1 VKERT
6 DHTLRVNSSRREF
19 LKTSSAAA
27 LTGTLSAT
35 RSAHAA
41 GSDEIRI
48 ALIGCGGRGTGAA
61 AQALKTKANVKLVAL
76 ADAFRNRLNVC
87 YQSLAAQHA
96 NRMDVPEER
105 KFVGLDAYRQTI
117 DCDVDVVFLCT
128 PPGFRPTQ
136 FEAAVDAGKH
146 VFMEKPVATDAPGVR
161 KIMAANQKAKGQGL
175 AIAVGHHL
183 RHESKHR
190 DIIEQIHAGAIGKL
204 QLLRAYFDMGA
215 LWFRPRQPE
224 DTEMRHQVRNWYH
237 FTWLSGDHIVEQHV
251 HDLDVCNWIMGGH
264 PVTAQG
270 MGGRQVRI
278 GPQYGE
284 IYDHHAVEFTYQDGT
299 KLISFCRQIPGCWN
313 SFSQHALGTGGSA
326 DIKGSGRGILE
337 IKGKPR
343 QVLRQSPDGHQV
355 EQDNLFASLVEGRP
369 LNEADY
375 GATSTMTAIMGR
387 MATYSG
393 KLVHWREALE
403 SQLSLVPETI
413 AWNTKPPTEPG
424 SDGIYPCA
432 IPGVTKAW

>member
-1 VKERT
+1 
-6 DHTLRVNSSRREF
+6 
-19 LKTSSAAA
+19 
-27 LTGTLSAT
+27 
-35 RSAHAA
+35 
-41 GSDEIRI
+41 
-48 ALIGCGGRGTGAA
+48 
-61 AQALKTKANVKLVAL
+61 
-76 ADAFRNRLNVC
+76 
-87 YQSLAAQHA
+87 
-96 NRMDVPEER
+96 
-105 KFVGLDAYRQTI
+105 
-117 DCDVDVVFLCT
+117 
-128 PPGFRPTQ
+128 
-136 FEAAVDAGKH
+136 
-146 VFMEKPVATDAPGVR
+146 
-161 KIMAANQKAKGQGL
+161 
-175 AIAVGHHL
+175 
-183 RHESKHR
+183 
-190 DIIEQIHAGAIGKL
+190 
-204 QLLRAYFDMGA
+204 
-215 LWFRPRQPE
+215 
-224 DTEMRHQVRNWYH
+224 
-237 FTWLSGDHIVEQHV
+237 
-251 HDLDVCNWIMGGH
+251 MGGH

>member
-1 VKERT
+1 MKEQTNHSPAT
-6 DHTLRVNSSRREF
+6 DSSRREF
-19 LKTSSAAA
+19 LKVSSAAA
-27 LTGTLSAT
+27 LTGTLSIA
-35 RSAHAA
+35 RGAHAA
-41 GSDEIRI
+41 GSDEIRM

-61 AQALKTKANVKLVAL
+61 VQALKTKANVKLIAL
-76 ADAFRNRLNVC
+76 ADAFRKRLDVS

-96 NRMDVPEER
+96 ERMDVPEDR
-105 KFVGLDAYRQTI
+105 KFVGLDAYRRTI

-128 PPGFRPTQ
+128 PPGFRPGQ

-146 VFMEKPVATDAPGVR
+146 IFMEKPVATDAPGVR
-161 KIMAANQKAKGQGL
+161 QIMAANEKAKGQGL
-175 AIAVGHHL
+175 VVAVGHHL
-183 RHESKHR
+183 RHETKHR
-190 DIIEQIHAGAIGKL
+190 EIVERIQAGAIGKL
-204 QLLRAYFDMGA
+204 QQLRAYFDMGA

-251 HDLDVCNWIMGGH
+251 HDLDVCNWIMRAH

-284 IYDHHAVEFTYQDGT
+284 IFDHHAVEFTYEDGT
-299 KLISFCRQIPGCWN
+299 KLFSFCRQIPDCWN

-326 DIKGSGRGILE
+326 DINGHGRALLQID
-337 IKGKPR
+337 GKPR
-343 QVLRQSPDGHQV
+343 QVWRRDQDGHQI
-355 EQDNLFASLVEGRP
+355 EQDNMFAALAEGRP

-393 KLVHWREALE
+393 KLVRWSDALE
-403 SQLSLVPETI
+403 SQLSLVPEQL

-424 SDGIYPCA
+424 PDGIYPCA
-432 IPGVTKAW
+432 IPGLTKAW